1 MARSKL
7 GLTAKE
13 RAFCDEYVKT
23 YNAGQAYMAVYDCKL
38 NTALSDGYKML
49 KRPAI
54 INYIKELQQALTERY
69 VDAAAIILNELME
82 DIVYRDADNNHSPTW
97 LKSVDLVQKQL
108 GLQKLKADIQQE
120 HTIINVNIDET

>member
-13 RAFCDEYVKT
+13 RAFCYEYVKT
-23 YNAGQAYMAVYDCKL
+23 YNAGQAYMAVYDCKK

-54 INYIKELQQALTERY
+54 IEYIKELQKELVERY
-69 VDAAAIILNELME
+69 ADAASIILEELMQ
-82 DIVYRDADNNHSPTW
+82 DIIYRDEAGNHSSTW
-97 LKSVDLVQKQL
+97 LRSADLAQKQL
-108 GLQKLKADIQQE
+108 GLQKLKADVQQE
-120 HTIINVNIDET
+120 NTIINVRIEE

>member
-13 RAFCDEYVKT
+13 RAFCYEYVKT
-23 YNAGQAYMAVYDCKL
+23 YNAGQAYMAVYDCKK

-54 INYIKELQQALTERY
+54 IEYIKELQQALVERY
-69 VDAAAIILNELME
+69 ADAASIILNELME
-82 DIVYRDADNNHSPTW
+82 DITFRDADGNHSQTW

-108 GLQKLKADIQQE
+108 GLQKLKADVQSE
-120 HTIINVNIDET
+120 NTIINVRIEE

>member
-1 MARSKL
+1 MAKSKL

-49 KRPAI
+49 KRPEI

-69 VDAAAIILNELME
+69 VDAAAIILDELMK
-82 DIVYRDADNNHSPTW
+82 DVLYRDENGNHSPTW
-97 LKSVDLVQKQL
+97 QKSVDLAQKQL
-108 GLQKLKADIQQE
+108 GLQKLKADIQAE
-120 HTIINVNIDET
+120 NTVINVNIQE

>member
-54 INYIKELQQALTERY
+54 ISYIKELQQALTERY
-69 VDAAAIILNELME
+69 VDAASIILNELME
-82 DIVYRDADNNHSPTW
+82 DIVYRDESGCHSPTW
-97 LKSVDLVQKQL
+97 LKSADLAQKQL
-108 GLQKLKADIQQE
+108 GLQKLKADIQAEQ
-120 HTIINVNIDET
+120 TVINVRIEE

>member
-1 MARSKL
+1 MAKSKL

-69 VDAAAIILNELME
+69 VDAASIILNELME
-82 DIVYRDADNNHSPTW
+82 DIVYRDADGKHSQTW
-97 LKSVDLVQKQL
+97 LKSADLAQKQL

-120 HTIINVNIDET
+120 HTIININVKE

>member
-13 RAFCDEYVKT
+13 RAFCYEYVKT
-23 YNAGQAYMAVYDCKL
+23 YNAGQAYMAVYDCKK

-69 VDAAAIILNELME
+69 VDAASIILNELME
-82 DIVYRDADNNHSPTW
+82 DIIYRDEDGNHSSTW
-97 LKSVDLVQKQL
+97 LRSADLAQKQL
-108 GLQKLKADIQQE
+108 GLQKLKADVQQE
-120 HTIINVNIDET
+120 HTIININVDET

>member
-13 RAFCDEYVKT
+13 RAFCVEYVKT
-23 YNAGQAYMAVYDCKL
+23 YNAGQAYMAVYDCKK

-54 INYIKELQQALTERY
+54 IEYIKELQQALVERY
-69 VDAAAIILNELME
+69 ADAASIILNELME
-82 DIVYRDADNNHSPTW
+82 DITFRDADNNHSPTW

-108 GLQKLKADIQQE
+108 GLQKLKADVSAEQ
-120 HTIINVNIDET
+120 TVINVRIEE

>member
-69 VDAAAIILNELME
+69 VDAASIILNELME
-82 DIVYRDADNNHSPTW
+82 DVLYRDEDGNHSSTW
-97 LKSVDLVQKQL
+97 LKSADLAQKQL
-108 GLQKLKADIQQE
+108 GLQKLKADIQAEQ
-120 HTIINVNIDET
+120 TVINVHIQE

>member
-13 RAFCDEYVKT
+13 RAFCNEYVKT
-23 YNAGQAYMAVYDCKL
+23 YNAGQAYMAVYDCKK

-54 INYIKELQQALTERY
+54 IEYIKELQQALVERY
-69 VDAAAIILNELME
+69 ADAASIILNELME

-108 GLQKLKADIQQE
+108 GLQKLKADIQAQD
-120 HTIINVNIDET
+120 TVINVHIQE

>member
-1 MARSKL
+1 MAKSKL

-13 RAFCDEYVKT
+13 RAFCEEYVKT

-54 INYIKELQQALTERY
+54 INYIKELQQALVERY
-69 VDAAAIILNELME
+69 VDAASIILNELME
-82 DIVYRDADNNHSPTW
+82 DITFREADNNHSPTW

-108 GLQKLKADIQQE
+108 GLQKLKADIQAD
-120 HTIINVNIDET
+120 HTIINVNIEE

>member
-1 MARSKL
+1 MARRSSE
-7 GLTAKE
+7 LTAKE

-23 YNAGQAYMAVYDCKL
+23 YNASQAYSSAFDCKL
-38 NTALSDGYKML
+38 DTANSAGWRLL

-54 INYIKELQQALTERY
+54 INYIKELQQALVERY
-69 VDAAAIILNELME
+69 ADAASIILNELME

-108 GLQKLKADIQQE
+108 GLQKLKADIQAE
-120 HTIINVNIDET
+120 NTVINVHIQE

>member
-23 YNAGQAYMAVYDCKL
+23 YNAGQAYMAVYDCKK

-54 INYIKELQQALTERY
+54 IEYIKELQQALTERY
-69 VDAAAIILNELME
+69 VDAASIILNELME
-82 DIVYRDADNNHSPTW
+82 DIVYRDESGNHSSTW
-97 LKSVDLVQKQL
+97 LRSADLAQKQL
-108 GLQKLKADIQQE
+108 GLQKLKADIQAE
-120 HTIINVNIDET
+120 NTIINVRIEE